1 MPNALRPDGRRA
13 DALRP
18 IQLKRGFT
26 EMAPGSVLVEFGRT
40 RVLCTAT
47 WTDGIPSFLG
57 TNDQGWLTAEYAM
70 LPGSGQGRTPRDRG
84 GKPDGRS
91 VEIQRL
97 VGRALR
103 SVVDLTAMPRK
114 TIWLDCDV
122 LQADGGTR
130 CAAVTGAYVALVD
143 CVMELDRQRLLKRF
157 PLLGSIAAVSVG
169 VVGGEPRLDL
179 CYEEDLAADVDSNV
193 VMNDRGEFLEVQA
206 TAEKKPLSRPQLDS
220 LLQLA
225 ESGIKQ
231 ILQIQKQTIGAAT
244 RK

>member
-1 MPNALRPDGRRA
+1 M
-13 DALRP
+13 
-18 IQLKRGFT
+18 
-26 EMAPGSVLVEFGRT
+26 
-40 RVLCTAT
+40 
-47 WTDGIPSFLG
+47 
-57 TNDQGWLTAEYAM
+57 
-70 LPGSGQGRTPRDRG
+70 
-84 GKPDGRS
+84 
-91 VEIQRL
+91 
-97 VGRALR
+97 GRALR